1 MRDVITHARAV
12 LARSASAP
20 WSADGRD
27 DATHRGMVV
36 LADGADQIVGTVNGN
51 DPYEHAFADSDVD
64 AIVLSRNTIEALL
77 DALHAAQNMGAY
89 CERHGSPHVH
99 AYCPDLRADRTPN
112 ELRGAVDR
120 ALEALR
126 VELERLG
133 R

>member
-1 MRDVITHARAV
+1 MSDVIARARAV

-77 DALHAAQNMGAY
+77 DVVEKAKAHAALPTPRTGA
-89 CERHGSPHVH
+89 E
-99 AYCPDLRADRTPN
+99 
-112 ELRGAVDR
+112 ELASHDALIALTNRIDR